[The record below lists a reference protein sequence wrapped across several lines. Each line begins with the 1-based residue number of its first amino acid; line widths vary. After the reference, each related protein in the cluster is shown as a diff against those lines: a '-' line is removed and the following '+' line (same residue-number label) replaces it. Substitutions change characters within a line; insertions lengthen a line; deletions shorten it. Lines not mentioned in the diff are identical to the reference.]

1 METSGGILVVDD
13 DVEALRGWLELLR
26 NSGYRAAGAADLDAA
41 LHLLHSISFDLLIAD
56 IRLKAESGLRLI
68 RRARREQPALAVVA
82 LTGLP
87 DPDVEAE
94 VNRLGGTCSLKPT
107 DPQRLLAIVGE
118 KVSGP
123 GKQRRWLRK
132 PVAGGFGAQIGGVP
146 ATVLEMSYGG
156 LRLELSMPPEKQPPP
171 SIKVSLTSFGL
182 SVNADVMWTSLVD
195 PSGTPRL
202 AAFFLRRLH
211 ATELNPGEASRL
223 LAGQSGS
230 FEGVGTLFKVTL
242 EFVSQVALPLSA
254 AEHHPCERSQARPHL
269 TPPRAGN

>member
-13 DVEALRGWLELLR
+13 DVEALRGLLELLR

-146 ATVLEMSYGG
+146 AKVLEMSYGG

-171 SIKVSLTSFGL
+171 SIKVSLMSFGL

-195 PSGTPRL
+195 PSGTWMCG
-202 AAFFLRRLH
+202 AALLETDPQTNRAWRGVVDTLPQ
-211 ATELNPGEASRL
+211 PG
-223 LAGQSGS
+223 
-230 FEGVGTLFKVTL
+230 
-242 EFVSQVALPLSA
+242 
-254 AEHHPCERSQARPHL
+254 
-269 TPPRAGN
+269 